1 VNIAVCIKQVPAS
14 TQVKV
19 NPETGTLLRDSVEAV
34 LNPFDEYAVEEALR
48 IRDTAGGSVKV
59 ITMGPPQAD
68 AALRQAISM
77 GADEGYLITDIAFAG
92 SDTWATSYTL
102 SRGIRKLGDI
112 QLVICG
118 KQAIDGDTAQVGP
131 GVAEMLAFPFVAWVR
146 KIESIDGSSIR
157 VQRLMEDGYDVVEIP
172 LPALIT
178 VVKEINEPR
187 MASLKGKMRAKKA
200 QIVKLTAD
208 DLEADRS
215 RIGLRGSP
223 TQVLRSFVPEK
234 KTGGEKVSGELPD
247 LVAKIKTT
255 ILDLG
260 VVK

>member
-1 VNIAVCIKQVPAS
+1 MNIAVCIKQVPAS

-34 LNPFDEYAVEEALR
+34 MNPFDEYAVEEALR

-131 GVAEMLAFPFVAWVR
+131 GVAEMLAIPFVAWVR
-146 KIESIDGSSIR
+146 KIESINASSIR
-157 VQRLMEDGYDVVEIP
+157 VQRLMEDGYDVVETP

-187 MASLKGKMRAKKA
+187 MVSLKGKMRAKRA
-200 QIVKLTAD
+200 QIVKFTAD
-208 DLEADRS
+208 ELEADRS

-247 LVAKIKTT
+247 LVARIKTT

-260 VVK
+260 IVK